1 MKKKFATV
9 PLSHTEQQLY
19 LRLESEGQNVFRV
32 SDLRGQGLPFSYGHL
47 RVLIQ
52 RLEKKGWLTSL
63 GKGVHLRLPASAALS
78 GKTYLEDPFKVAL
91 KLFRGYLAFQS
102 ALKIHGLSEY
112 EPFTIYVA
120 TRNKSE
126 TIGLLKQY
134 EVRAITFR
142 KRYAGY
148 EKKDGY
154 VVSTVAKTF
163 FDCFFH
169 PHYAGGYT
177 EVLKSLH
184 SCDSIDWEEFRKHLE
199 KFASDNL
206 CQKIGYLL
214 SLMAKA
220 DYKVPKAVTSYLRSR
235 VNAKIRLDQKRKGG
249 KLVQEWKLY
258 DNIGEHKLLSWWLH
272 G

>member
-1 MKKKFATV
+1 MKKKFTAV
-9 PLSHTEQQLY
+9 PLSHAEQRLY
-19 LRLESEGQNVFRV
+19 LTLESEGQNVLRI
-32 SDLRGQGLPFSYGHL
+32 SDLRGQNLPFSYGHL
-47 RVLIQ
+47 RVLVR

-63 GKGVHLRLPASAALS
+63 GKGVYLRLPASAAF
-78 GKTYLEDPFKVAL
+78 GGRVYLEDPFKVAL

-102 ALKIHGLSEY
+102 ALKVHGFSEY

-126 TIGLLKQY
+126 TIDLLEQY
-134 EVRAITFR
+134 EIKAITFR
-142 KRYAGY
+142 RRYAGY
-148 EKKDGY
+148 KTKDGY

-184 SCDSIDWEEFRKHLE
+184 SCDSMNWEEFQKYVQR
-199 KFASDNL
+199 FASDNL

-214 SLMAKA
+214 SLMTKT
-220 DYKVPKAVTSYLRSR
+220 DYRIPKAVMRYLKSR
-235 VNAKIRLDQKRKGG
+235 VNVKIRLDQKRTGG
-249 KLVQEWKLY
+249 KFAQEWQLY
-258 DNIGEHKLLSWWLH
+258 DNIGAQKLL
-272 G
+272 

>member
-1 MKKKFATV
+1 MKKKYSTA

-19 LRLESEGQNVFRV
+19 LTFESGGQNVFRL
-32 SDLRGQGLPFSYGHL
+32 SELKNQNLPFSYDHL
-47 RVLIQ
+47 RVLVQ

-63 GKGVHLRLPASAALS
+63 GKGAYLRLPASAALS
-78 GKTYLEDPFKVAL
+78 GKVYLEDPFKVAL

-126 TIGLLKQY
+126 TIALLEQY
-134 EVRAITFR
+134 EIKAITFR
-142 KRYAGY
+142 RRYAGY
-148 EKKDGY
+148 ETKDGY

-184 SCDSIDWEEFRKHLE
+184 SCDSMDWDEFQKYVG
-199 KFASDNL
+199 KFASENL

-220 DYKVPKAVTSYLRSR
+220 DYRIPKGVMSYLKSR
-235 VNAKIRLDQKRKGG
+235 VNVKIRLDQKRTGG
-249 KLVQEWKLY
+249 KLVQEWQLY
-258 DNIGEHKLLSWWLH
+258 DNIGEEKLLSWWLH

>member
-1 MKKKFATV
+1 MKKKSTTV

-19 LRLESEGQNVFRV
+19 LTLESEGQNVFRM
-32 SDLRGQGLPFSYGHL
+32 SDLRSQDLPFSYGHL
-47 RVLIQ
+47 RVLVQ

-63 GKGVHLRLPASAALS
+63 GKGVYLRLPASAALR
-78 GKTYLEDPFKVAL
+78 GKIYLEDPFKVAL
-91 KLFRGYLAFQS
+91 KLFRGYLAFHS
-102 ALKIHGLSEY
+102 ALKIHGLTEY

-126 TIGLLKQY
+126 TIALLAQY
-134 EVRAITFR
+134 EIKAITFR
-142 KRYAGY
+142 RRYAGY
-148 EKKDGY
+148 EPKDAY

-184 SCDSIDWEEFRKHLE
+184 SCDRMDWEEFLKYVE
-199 KFASDNL
+199 KFASNNL

-214 SLMAKA
+214 SLLTKTG
-220 DYKVPKAVTSYLRSR
+220 YKVPKAVVSSLKSR
-235 VNAKIRLDQKRKGG
+235 AKARIRLDQKRTGG
-249 KLVQEWKLY
+249 KLVQEWQLY
-258 DNIGEHKLLSWWLH
+258 DNIGERKLLSWWLH